1 MAILKIARMG
11 HPVLIRPADPVPDPT
26 APEIRRLV
34 ADMAETMEDASG
46 LGLAAPQV
54 HVPLRLFVWRGG
66 AGNVIAL
73 INPEVE
79 PVGDA
84 TEDGWEGC
92 LSIPGLRG
100 SVPRFARIRFRGVD
114 IEGRPVEGEA
124 AGLAARVIQH
134 ETDHLDGVLYPMRMP
149 DLSLFGFTDE
159 LARAAAA
166 ARPAPE
172 APAQEAKE

>member
-11 HPVLIRPADPVPDPT
+11 HPVLLRRADPVEDPT

-66 AGNVIAL
+66 AGNAIAL
-73 INPEVE
+73 FNPELE
-79 PVGDA
+79 PVGEE

-100 SVPRFARIRFRGVD
+100 CVPRAVRIRFRGLD
-114 IEGRPVEGEA
+114 ADGRPVEGEA
-124 AGLAARVIQH
+124 AGLAARVMQH
-134 ETDHLDGVLYPMRMP
+134 EVDHLDGVLYPMRMT
-149 DLSLFGFTDE
+149 DLSLLGFTE
-159 LARAAAA
+159 EFARAAAA
-166 ARPAPE
+166 ARSEGGERRP
-172 APAQEAKE
+172 